1 VHNPTCVRQGLTLT
15 KSNPPKNP
23 LYIGIIEGAC
33 PEPRLTLV
41 RGYPHLPASGLDE
54 NLKLVLGEEMIYTG
68 IMSGIIQFTIKK
80 DEDGVYC
87 AKAVDHPIFTFGKTL
102 PELENNIREAAAL
115 YIEDAPEQRLPWS

>member
-1 VHNPTCVRQGLTLT
+1 
-15 KSNPPKNP
+15 
-23 LYIGIIEGAC
+23 
-33 PEPRLTLV
+33 
-41 RGYPHLPASGLDE
+41 
-54 NLKLVLGEEMIYTG
+54 MIYTG

-115 YIEDAPEQRLPWS
+115 YIEDAPEQRLPWSWARTPLVQLDLQYVSTLGGLHLKYTYGIISL

>member
-1 VHNPTCVRQGLTLT
+1 
-15 KSNPPKNP
+15 
-23 LYIGIIEGAC
+23 
-33 PEPRLTLV
+33 
-41 RGYPHLPASGLDE
+41 
-54 NLKLVLGEEMIYTG
+54 MIYTG

-115 YIEDAPEQRLPWS
+115 YIEDEDLVSLGISAEPSLLVNFEIPRIAYA